1 MISRK
6 LTRISLDATVGNLNT
21 MRKTYRRSLAAIAI
35 ASLCWGSAAKS
46 IAQSE
51 VAQSEVAQ
59 SAPQAIDDPVIEV
72 GVVQRFGSE
81 AGHTLTI
88 QPPSGQSMT
97 LKFDTNGREQTITTA
112 NPIEFEIGMMALPQ
126 PQQVERVVLSSH
138 RSFESAEY
146 SANRWRAKGVE
157 VEIAQP
163 RGWQVWAK
171 RDTYSTPLLRRLL
184 LQNLQANG
192 SRTAIID
199 SQTQTAIP
207 KSAFVLNGF
216 RYQRDRVEIT
226 IPGQRL
232 FVTRDQERNRRLY
245 AGSLR
250 LQPNAYGTYT
260 LVNPVPIEA
269 YLRGVVP
276 HEIGTGAPQP
286 AIEAQAVLAR
296 TYALR
301 NLRRFAI
308 DGYELCADTQCQVYQ
323 GVGGA
328 APNTDRAIVSTRG
341 LVLTYNNELVD
352 ALYSSTTGGVT
363 APFNDVWNGSDRP
376 YLQAV
381 VDSPQPIWDL
391 SRLPLSDENNFRQ
404 FIARS
409 PQSFNENGWAQ
420 FRWRRETTLTEIAAG
435 LKQYL
440 QNTQQ
445 PLANLTQVRE
455 LQILERSPAGRVQ
468 RIAISTDVGTVE
480 LQKDEILRALFPP
493 TSTLFYLDPIY
504 EPLPAGTP
512 APAPNAPP
520 PQRTLKGYAFVGGG
534 LGHGVGM
541 SQAGSY
547 NLGDLG
553 WTSPQIL
560 NFYYPGTQ
568 LQRLNT
574 AIVFW
579 PEGES
584 QSIN

>member
-1 MISRK
+1 M
-6 LTRISLDATVGNLNT
+6 
-21 MRKTYRRSLAAIAI
+21 
-35 ASLCWGSAAKS
+35 
-46 IAQSE
+46 
-51 VAQSEVAQ
+51 AQ
-59 SAPQAIDDPVIEV
+59 SAPQPIDDPVIDV

-81 AGHTLTI
+81 PTQTLTI
-88 QPPSGQSMT
+88 QPPSGQNMT
-97 LKFDTNGREQTITTA
+97 LKFDTNGREQTLTTA
-112 NPIEFEIGMMALPQ
+112 NPVEFEIGMMALPQ
-126 PQQVERVVLSSH
+126 PQSIERVLLSSH

-146 SANRWRAKGVE
+146 SANRWRSKGVE

-199 SQTQTAIP
+199 AQTQTAIP
-207 KSAFVLNGF
+207 KAAFVLNGF
-216 RYQRDRVEIT
+216 RYQRDRVEIMV
-226 IPGQRL
+226 PNQRL
-232 FVTRDQERNRRLY
+232 FVTRNQERNRRLY

-260 LVNPVPIEA
+260 LVNPVPIET

-286 AIEAQAVLAR
+286 AIEAQAILAR

-308 DGYELCADTQCQVYQ
+308 DDYELCADTQCQVYE
-323 GVGGA
+323 GIGGA
-328 APNTDRAIVSTRG
+328 APNTDRAIASTRG
-341 LVLTYNNELVD
+341 LVLTHNNELVD
-352 ALYSSTTGGVT
+352 ALYSSTTGGIT
-363 APFNDVWNGSDRP
+363 APFTDVWNGGDRP

-391 SRLPLSDENNFRQ
+391 ARSPLSDENNFRQ

-409 PQSFNENGWAQ
+409 PDGFNENGWAQ
-420 FRWRRETTLTEIAAG
+420 FRWRRETTLEEIAAG
-435 LKQYL
+435 LRQYL

-468 RIAISTDVGTVE
+468 RIAIATDVGTVE

-493 TSTLFYLDPIY
+493 TSTLFYLDPVY
-504 EPLPAGTP
+504 EPLPANAPTP
-512 APAPNAPP
+512 APDAPP

-547 NLGDLG
+547 NLGEIG
-553 WTSPQIL
+553 WTNAQIL

-568 LQRLNT
+568 LQPLNT
-574 AIVFW
+574 SIVFW
-579 PEGES
+579 PEGEL
-584 QSIN
+584 QSRN